1 MRLVLLAVLALAWG
15 GCQTA
20 QAARA
25 QADDRECQGMG
36 YKPLG
41 TEMYLQCR
49 QRMHRGTQAHARQLE
64 ADGAGLA
71 PFSRRTGSRIRT
83 RVHATVHRR
92 SNATGRP
99 AATAGSAGRRQEG
112 ISRLSSRLAAGT
124 RRAILP

>member
-49 QRMHRGTQAHARQLE
+49 QILQQRTQAQATKVQRAL
-64 ADGAGLA
+64 DNL
-71 PFSRRTGSRIRT
+71 SRPVTCTTFGDT
-83 RVHATVHRR
+83 TTCR
-92 SNATGRP
+92 SD
-99 AATAGSAGRRQEG
+99 
-112 ISRLSSRLAAGT
+112 
-124 RRAILP
+124 